1 MNIYLLKG
9 GFLALTT
16 ILAQYGEMSSIC
28 PLLPLVY
35 YVHMKESFLSRW
47 YMASIILVITI
58 AALIL
63 GKQLLI
69 PLTLGLFLSLG
80 LSPVVE
86 RLRKWGIHRVLSIF
100 ITFIVGIAVVVGIG
114 YTIGFAVNN
123 FVGNVPSYATAV
135 HQNIAA
141 TKSSVM
147 DRLSLTE
154 TELETTVSQ
163 YTNISTWGFSVASK
177 IVTATTNIIATI
189 ALSLVI
195 TFFLLLYRE
204 RIKRFFEMIADKNRQ
219 KEIQTIAQKSF
230 RILPRYILGLLLV
243 IAIMTVLNTFGFWLI
258 GVKSP
263 LFWGIIVSILNVIP
277 YVGTIIG
284 FGAVVIFALIVSG
297 PLVALFAIIMFLII
311 QFVDNNFLTPR
322 ITGGQIAINSL
333 AAILSIIIWGIIW
346 GVIGMVIALPI
357 LGLIKIIC
365 DTIPGLQPFGY
376 LLGDKE

>member
-1 MNIYLLKG
+1 
-9 GFLALTT
+9 
-16 ILAQYGEMSSIC
+16 
-28 PLLPLVY
+28 
-35 YVHMKESFLSRW
+35 MKESFLSRW

-58 AALIL
+58 ATLIL

-69 PLTLGLFLSLG
+69 PVTLALFLSLG
-80 LSPVVE
+80 LSPIVE
-86 RLRKWGIHRVLSIF
+86 RLRKWGLHRVLSIF

-163 YTNISTWGFSVASK
+163 YTNISTWGFSVASR

-204 RIKRFFEMIADKNRQ
+204 RIKKFFEMIADKNRQ
-219 KEIQTIAQKSF
+219 QEIKTIAQKSF

-243 IAIMTVLNTFGFWLI
+243 IAIMTVLNTLGFWLI

-297 PLVALFAIIMFLII
+297 PLTALFAIIMFLVI

-333 AAILSIIIWGIIW
+333 AAILSIIMWGMIW

-365 DTIPGLQPFGY
+365 DTIPGLQPIGY